1 MIEFKNVSKVYS
13 NGTKALNNVNLKIE
27 KGEFVFVVGA
37 SGAGKSTFLKL
48 MMREE
53 VPTSGSIKIKD
64 YDLVNM
70 KKRQI
75 PYFRRNMGIVFQDFR
90 LIPTMDVYN
99 NVAFAMRVVSARKK
113 EIRKRVPY
121 VISLV
126 GLASKARCM
135 PNELSGGEQQR
146 VALARALA
154 NNAEIIIADE
164 PTGNVDPQM
173 SLEIVELLTRLNDH
187 GTTIIMVTHAHDLVK
202 QFDKRVIVLESGQVV
217 SDGNVENNTLPEGSS
232 GHIPAA
238 AEVKK
243 GGFRRTHGFRKS
255 ESVFEQEDL
264 KSPVDPDKYKK
275 YTEET
280 PAYADEDETEI
291 TYDEEVPAESAA
303 ENDTQIIAQEET
315 APEAP
320 VEDENITGESSASDT
335 DEQPA
340 EKSEEE
346 QAQDIGSFLDSILEE
361 NENYKIYLD
370 PSEKG
375 GDEQ

>member
-13 NGTKALNNVNLKIE
+13 NGTKALNNVNIKIE

-53 VPTSGSIKIKD
+53 VPTSGSIRIKD

-70 KKRQI
+70 KKREI

-121 VISLV
+121 VISIV

-173 SLEIVELLTRLNDH
+173 SMEIVELLTRLNEA
-187 GTTIIMVTHAHDLVK
+187 GTTVIMVTHAHELVK
-202 QFDKRVIVLESGQVV
+202 KFNKRVIVLESGQVA
-217 SDGNVENNTLPEGSS
+217 SDGTVESGGEMPEASTAHLPMASHAVESNSFRRRHGFSGAQSAAFETTEPVQLPEEADDEISELPQEAAEIEIEAES
-232 GHIPAA
+232 EPAA
-238 AEVKK
+238 V
-243 GGFRRTHGFRKS
+243 
-255 ESVFEQEDL
+255 
-264 KSPVDPDKYKK
+264 PVE
-275 YTEET
+275 EET
-280 PAYADEDETEI
+280 PVDD
-291 TYDEEVPAESAA
+291 
-303 ENDTQIIAQEET
+303 
-315 APEAP
+315 
-320 VEDENITGESSASDT
+320 
-335 DEQPA
+335 
-340 EKSEEE
+340 K
-346 QAQDIGSFLDSILEE
+346 FLDSLLGD
-361 NENYKIYLD
+361 NENYRIYLE
-370 PSEKG
+370 STQEG
-375 GDEQ
+375 GADE

>member
-13 NGTKALNNVNLKIE
+13 NGTKALNNVNIKIE

-90 LIPTMDVYN
+90 LIPNMDVYN
-99 NVAFAMRVVSARKK
+99 NVAFAMRVVNARKK

-121 VISLV
+121 VISIV

-173 SLEIVELLTRLNDH
+173 SMEIVELLQRLNEA
-187 GTTIIMVTHAHDLVK
+187 GTTVIMVTHAHDLVK

-217 SDGNVENNTLPEGSS
+217 SDGNVENNQLHEGSTAHLP
-232 GHIPAA
+232 GAET
-238 AEVKK
+238 EVKS
-243 GGFRRTHGFRKS
+243 FRRRRGNKPV
-255 ESVFEQEDL
+255 EDSVFENEDL
-264 KSPVDPDKYKK
+264 KSPVK
-275 YTEET
+275 
-280 PAYADEDETEI
+280 
-291 TYDEEVPAESAA
+291 
-303 ENDTQIIAQEET
+303 
-315 APEAP
+315 P
-320 VEDENITGESSASDT
+320 VEDIVITPPKAKAPEKEVEIPEESQAKSDISDDYLSA
-335 DEQPA
+335 
-340 EKSEEE
+340 
-346 QAQDIGSFLDSILEE
+346 ILGD
-361 NENYKIYLD
+361 NDNYRVYLD
-370 PSEKG
+370 ENQQG
-375 GDEQ
+375 GDAQ

>member
-13 NGTKALNNVNLKIE
+13 NGTKALNNVNIKIE

-121 VISLV
+121 VISIV

-173 SLEIVELLTRLNDH
+173 SMEIVELLTRLNEA
-187 GTTIIMVTHAHDLVK
+187 GTTVIMVTHAHDLVK
-202 QFDKRVIVLESGQVV
+202 KFNKRVIVLESGQVV
-217 SDGNVENNTLPEGSS
+217 SDGAVENGAMPEAST
-232 GHIPAA
+232 GHLPAA
-238 AEVKK
+238 GLEVNSFKHNLS
-243 GGFRRTHGFRKS
+243 FS
-255 ESVFEQEDL
+255 ENGEVFEN
-264 KSPVDPDKYKK
+264 
-275 YTEET
+275 EEI
-280 PAYADEDETEI
+280 PFPEETEI
-291 TYDEEVPAESAA
+291 PEEE
-303 ENDTQIIAQEET
+303 
-315 APEAP
+315 
-320 VEDENITGESSASDT
+320 
-335 DEQPA
+335 A
-340 EKSEEE
+340 EKEITADISSEFSDYTDPD
-346 QAQDIGSFLDSILEE
+346 AVRIDDYS
-361 NENYKIYLD
+361 IYLD
-370 PSEKG
+370 QSEEG
-375 GDEQ
+375 GDDE

>member
-13 NGTKALNNVNLKIE
+13 NGTKALNNVNIKIE

-64 YDLVNM
+64 YDLVKM

-121 VISLV
+121 VISIV

-173 SLEIVELLTRLNDH
+173 SMEIVELLTRLNEA
-187 GTTIIMVTHAHDLVK
+187 GTTVIMVTHAHDLVK

-217 SDGNVENNTLPEGSS
+217 SDGNVENNTMPEASTGHLPGSES
-232 GHIPAA
+232 SRQEFIRRRKQG
-238 AEVKK
+238 KK
-243 GGFRRTHGFRKS
+243 SDSVFDDEDLPSPVKS
-255 ESVFEQEDL
+255 EDNTSIEPNAED
-264 KSPVDPDKYKK
+264 SAEIKK
-275 YTEET
+275 PSDDYLDAILGDTEN
-280 PAYADEDETEI
+280 YRV
-291 TYDEEVPAESAA
+291 Y
-303 ENDTQIIAQEET
+303 
-315 APEAP
+315 
-320 VEDENITGESSASDT
+320 
-335 DEQPA
+335 
-340 EKSEEE
+340 
-346 QAQDIGSFLDSILEE
+346 LDSKEE
-361 NENYKIYLD
+361 
-370 PSEKG
+370 G
-375 GDEQ
+375 GDDE

>member
-13 NGTKALNNVNLKIE
+13 NGTKALNNVNIKIE

-53 VPTSGSIKIKD
+53 VPSSGSIKIKD

-121 VISLV
+121 VISIV

-173 SLEIVELLTRLNDH
+173 SMEIVELLTRLNEA
-187 GTTIIMVTHAHDLVK
+187 GTTVIMVTHAHDLVK
-202 QFDKRVIVLESGQVV
+202 KFNKRVIVLESGQVV
-217 SDGNVENNTLPEGSS
+217 SDGVVENGAMPESSTGHLPMAN
-232 GHIPAA
+232 ITAPKA
-238 AEVKK
+238 
-243 GGFRRTHGFRKS
+243 GFRRKHGFKDKNQN
-255 ESVFEQEDL
+255 VFESG
-264 KSPVDPDKYKK
+264 KSAEAAITEIP
-275 YTEET
+275 EET
-280 PAYADEDETEI
+280 VTEDKPVKAETPKKAKKNVEM
-291 TYDEEVPAESAA
+291 PES
-303 ENDTQIIAQEET
+303 EKSGDK
-315 APEAP
+315 
-320 VEDENITGESSASDT
+320 T
-335 DEQPA
+335 DEYI
-340 EKSEEE
+340 SSLL
-346 QAQDIGSFLDSILEE
+346 GE
-361 NENYKIYLD
+361 NENYRVYID
-370 PSEKG
+370 SSEEG
-375 GDEQ
+375 GDDQ

>member
-13 NGTKALNNVNLKIE
+13 NGTKALNNVNIKIE

-53 VPTSGSIKIKD
+53 VPSSGSIRIKD

-90 LIPTMDVYN
+90 LIPNMDVYN
-99 NVAFAMRVVSARKK
+99 NVAFAMRVVNARKK

-121 VISLV
+121 VISIV

-173 SLEIVELLTRLNDH
+173 SMEIVELLQRLNEA
-187 GTTIIMVTHAHDLVK
+187 GTTVIMVTHAHDLVK
-202 QFDKRVIVLESGQVV
+202 QFNKRVIVLEAGQVV
-217 SDGNVENNTLPEGSS
+217 SDGNVENNTLPQGSTAHLP
-232 GHIPAA
+232 G
-238 AEVKK
+238 AEPVEEKALS
-243 GGFRRTHGFRKS
+243 FRRRRGHRPKKDDK
-255 ESVFEQEDL
+255 SVFVQEEIN
-264 KSPVDPDKYKK
+264 SPVKPV
-275 YTEET
+275 
-280 PAYADEDETEI
+280 ADA
-291 TYDEEVPAESAA
+291 VK
-303 ENDTQIIAQEET
+303 ET
-315 APEAP
+315 AAP
-320 VEDENITGESSASDT
+320 VETSDAAEAHIDESFVEDTVPEVSD
-335 DEQPA
+335 EYLNA
-340 EKSEEE
+340 
-346 QAQDIGSFLDSILEE
+346 ILGD
-361 NENYKIYLD
+361 NENYRIYLD
-370 PSEKG
+370 EAEKG
-375 GDEQ
+375 GDAE

>member
-13 NGTKALNNVNLKIE
+13 NGTKALNNVNIKIE

-64 YDLVNM
+64 YDLVKM

-99 NVAFAMRVVSARKK
+99 NVAFAMRVVNARKK

-121 VISLV
+121 VISIV

-173 SLEIVELLTRLNDH
+173 SMEIVELLTRLNEA
-187 GTTIIMVTHAHDLVK
+187 GTTVIMVTHEHELVK
-202 QFDKRVIVLESGQVV
+202 KFDKRVIVLESGQVV
-217 SDGNVENNTLPEGSS
+217 SDGNVIDGQMPEASMAHLPGVENSRKDF
-232 GHIPAA
+232 I
-238 AEVKK
+238 K
-243 GGFRRTHGFRKS
+243 RRRFRK
-255 ESVFEQEDL
+255 EKNDSVFEDEDL
-264 KSPVDPDKYKK
+264 KSPVK
-275 YTEET
+275 
-280 PAYADEDETEI
+280 
-291 TYDEEVPAESAA
+291 PAEKNEEIK
-303 ENDTQIIAQEET
+303 ENIK
-315 APEAP
+315 PEA
-320 VEDENITGESSASDT
+320 
-335 DEQPA
+335 QPA
-340 EKSEEE
+340 EEEK
-346 QAQDIGSFLDSILEE
+346 AADKKTADNDYLNAILGD
-361 NENYKIYLD
+361 NENYRVYLD
-370 PSEKG
+370 NAEKG

>member
-13 NGTKALNNVNLKIE
+13 NGTKALNNVSIKIE

-70 KKRQI
+70 KKSQI

-121 VISLV
+121 VISIV

-173 SLEIVELLTRLNDH
+173 SMEIVELLTRLNEA
-187 GTTIIMVTHAHDLVK
+187 GTTVVMVTHAHDLVK
-202 QFDKRVIVLESGQVV
+202 KFNKRVIVLESGQVA
-217 SDGNVENNTLPEGSS
+217 SDGIVENGAMPEASTGHLPMADLS
-232 GHIPAA
+232 AKNA
-238 AEVKK
+238 
-243 GGFRRTHGFRKS
+243 GFRRRHG
-255 ESVFEQEDL
+255 L
-264 KSPVDPDKYKK
+264 KSK
-275 YTEET
+275 TQ
-280 PAYADEDETEI
+280 AAF
-291 TYDEEVPAESAA
+291 ESAA
-303 ENDTQIIAQEET
+303 ADDEEFLPDGVSVS
-315 APEAP
+315 AEDDYEDSVYDEPEYEGIP
-320 VEDENITGESSASDT
+320 VEEAEDYAEDEVVLPSSSID
-335 DEQPA
+335 DEYI
-340 EKSEEE
+340 S
-346 QAQDIGSFLDSILEE
+346 SILG
-361 NENYKIYLD
+361 NNDPYKIYLD
-370 PSEKG
+370 LSEKG
-375 GDEQ
+375 GDSQ

>member
-1 MIEFKNVSKVYS
+1 MIEFKNVSKVYA
-13 NGTKALNNVNLKIE
+13 NGTKALNNVNIKIE

-53 VPTSGSIKIKD
+53 VPSLGSIKIKD

-99 NVAFAMRVVSARKK
+99 NVAFAMRVVNARKK

-121 VISLV
+121 VISIV

-173 SLEIVELLTRLNDH
+173 SMEIVELLTRLNEA
-187 GTTIIMVTHAHDLVK
+187 GTTVIMVTHAHDLVK
-202 QFDKRVIVLESGQVV
+202 KFNKRVIVLESGQVV
-217 SDGNVENNTLPEGSS
+217 SDGNVENGAMPEASTGHLPMANLSAHKS
-232 GHIPAA
+232 
-238 AEVKK
+238 
-243 GGFRRTHGFRKS
+243 GFRRKHGFKGKNHD
-255 ESVFEQEDL
+255 VFESGEAAA
-264 KSPVDPDKYKK
+264 SAVPG
-275 YTEET
+275 EI
-280 PAYADEDETEI
+280 ADEPEKLT
-291 TYDEEVPAESAA
+291 AESR
-303 ENDTQIIAQEET
+303 
-315 APEAP
+315 
-320 VEDENITGESSASDT
+320 VEDIPIGKPSENKDDYISSIIGDNDSYRVYLDS
-335 DEQPA
+335 
-340 EKSEEE
+340 SEE
-346 QAQDIGSFLDSILEE
+346 
-361 NENYKIYLD
+361 
-370 PSEKG
+370 G
-375 GDEQ
+375 GDGQ

>member
-13 NGTKALNNVNLKIE
+13 NGTKALNNVNIKIE

-53 VPTSGSIKIKD
+53 VPSSGSIKIKD

-90 LIPTMDVYN
+90 LIPNMDVYN
-99 NVAFAMRVVSARKK
+99 NVAFAMRVVNARKK

-121 VISLV
+121 VISIV

-173 SLEIVELLTRLNDH
+173 SMEIVELLQRLNEA
-187 GTTIIMVTHAHDLVK
+187 GTTVIMVTHAHDLVK

-217 SDGNVENNTLPEGSS
+217 SDGNVENNTMPEASTGHLPG
-232 GHIPAA
+232 
-238 AEVKK
+238 AEVEVKS
-243 GGFRRTHGFRKS
+243 FRRRRGHKPVQ
-255 ESVFEQEDL
+255 ESVF
-264 KSPVDPDKYKK
+264 V
-275 YTEET
+275 
-280 PAYADEDETEI
+280 
-291 TYDEEVPAESAA
+291 
-303 ENDTQIIAQEET
+303 EET
-315 APEAP
+315 AASPVKPAEDVPVTPPAKAEP
-320 VEDENITGESSASDT
+320 VEDISIENAPEISD
-335 DEQPA
+335 DYLKA
-340 EKSEEE
+340 
-346 QAQDIGSFLDSILEE
+346 ILGDTENYRVYLNE
-361 NENYKIYLD
+361 NE
-370 PSEKG
+370 EG
-375 GDEQ
+375 GDSQ

>member
-13 NGTKALNNVNLKIE
+13 NGTKALNNVNIKIE

-53 VPTSGSIKIKD
+53 VPSSGSIKIKD

-90 LIPTMDVYN
+90 LIPNMDVYN
-99 NVAFAMRVVSARKK
+99 NVAFAMRVVNARKK

-121 VISLV
+121 VISIV

-173 SLEIVELLTRLNDH
+173 SMEIVELLQRLNEA
-187 GTTIIMVTHAHDLVK
+187 GTTVIMVTHAHDLVK
-202 QFDKRVIVLESGQVV
+202 QFDKRVIVLEAGQIV
-217 SDGNVENNTLPEGSS
+217 SDGNVENNTLPQGSTAHLPGVEPEPKS
-232 GHIPAA
+232 
-238 AEVKK
+238 
-243 GGFRRTHGFRKS
+243 FRRRKGHKPKKTA
-255 ESVFEQEDL
+255 ESVFVEEELVSPLKPSEDIL
-264 KSPVDPDKYKK
+264 ITPPAKPVEEEK
-275 YTEET
+275 TEDSK
-280 PAYADEDETEI
+280 PEI
-291 TYDEEVPAESAA
+291 TDEYLNA
-303 ENDTQIIAQEET
+303 
-315 APEAP
+315 
-320 VEDENITGESSASDT
+320 
-335 DEQPA
+335 
-340 EKSEEE
+340 
-346 QAQDIGSFLDSILEE
+346 ILGD
-361 NENYKIYLD
+361 NENYRVYLD
-370 PSEKG
+370 EAEEG
-375 GDEQ
+375 GDAE

>member
-13 NGTKALNNVNLKIE
+13 NGTKALNNVNIKIE

-90 LIPTMDVYN
+90 LIPNMDVYN
-99 NVAFAMRVVSARKK
+99 NVAFAMRVVNARKK

-121 VISLV
+121 VISIV

-173 SLEIVELLTRLNDH
+173 SMEIVELLQRLNEA
-187 GTTIIMVTHAHDLVK
+187 GTTVIMVTHAHDLVK

-217 SDGNVENNTLPEGSS
+217 SDGNVENNTLPESS
-232 GHIPAA
+232 TGHLPGTEV
-238 AEVKK
+238 EVKS
-243 GGFRRTHGFRKS
+243 FRRRRGHKPAE
-255 ESVFEQEDL
+255 ESVFEDEDL
-264 KSPVDPDKYKK
+264 KSPVK
-275 YTEET
+275 
-280 PAYADEDETEI
+280 
-291 TYDEEVPAESAA
+291 PAEDIAITPPKA
-303 ENDTQIIAQEET
+303 EEPEEDKEEISDDYLRAILGDNDNYR
-315 APEAP
+315 
-320 VEDENITGESSASDT
+320 VYLDENGE
-335 DEQPA
+335 
-340 EKSEEE
+340 
-346 QAQDIGSFLDSILEE
+346 
-361 NENYKIYLD
+361 
-370 PSEKG
+370 G
-375 GDEQ
+375 GDDK

>member
-13 NGTKALNNVNLKIE
+13 NGTKALNNVNIKIE

-53 VPTSGSIKIKD
+53 VPTSGSIVIKD

-90 LIPTMDVYN
+90 LIPSMDVYN
-99 NVAFAMRVVSARKK
+99 NVAFAMRVVNARKK

-121 VISLV
+121 VISVV

-173 SLEIVELLTRLNDH
+173 SMEIVELLTRLNEA
-187 GTTIIMVTHAHDLVK
+187 GTTVIMVTHAHDLVK
-202 QFDKRVIVLESGQVV
+202 KFNKRVIVLESGQVA
-217 SDGNVENNTLPEGSS
+217 SDGVVTDGNMPESSTAHLPTAIRADSNSFRRRHGAMGQST
-232 GHIPAA
+232 GAF
-238 AEVKK
+238 EVK
-243 GGFRRTHGFRKS
+243 
-255 ESVFEQEDL
+255 E
-264 KSPVDPDKYKK
+264 PV
-275 YTEET
+275 YTEE
-280 PAYADEDETEI
+280 I
-291 TYDEEVPAESAA
+291 EEVAEEAESEAA
-303 ENDTQIIAQEET
+303 EAVEEIS
-315 APEAP
+315 AEVEEVKEAP
-320 VEDENITGESSASDT
+320 VEQTPPPVKRKPREVNDEYLNSILGDNDAYRVYLDSTGEGG
-335 DEQPA
+335 A
-340 EKSEEE
+340 EE
-346 QAQDIGSFLDSILEE
+346 
-361 NENYKIYLD
+361 
-370 PSEKG
+370 
-375 GDEQ
+375 

>member
-13 NGTKALNNVNLKIE
+13 NGTKALNNVNIKIE

-121 VISLV
+121 VISIV

-173 SLEIVELLTRLNDH
+173 SMEIVELLTRLNEA
-187 GTTIIMVTHAHDLVK
+187 GTTVIMVTHAHDLVK
-202 QFDKRVIVLESGQVV
+202 KFNKRVIVLESGQVV
-217 SDGNVENNTLPEGSS
+217 SDGEVENGTMPEASTGHLPMADLNTQKS
-232 GHIPAA
+232 
-238 AEVKK
+238 
-243 GGFRRTHGFRKS
+243 GFRRRHGLKGKDHTAFDS
-255 ESVFEQEDL
+255 QQAVQDEAEEIFEEDE
-264 KSPVDPDKYKK
+264 
-275 YTEET
+275 YTEAE
-280 PAYADEDETEI
+280 Y
-291 TYDEEVPAESAA
+291 EEP
-303 ENDTQIIAQEET
+303 ENDLD
-315 APEAP
+315 
-320 VEDENITGESSASDT
+320 DEVVLPSS
-335 DEQPA
+335 E
-340 EKSEEE
+340 
-346 QAQDIGSFLDSILEE
+346 LDNEYISSILGEKDS
-361 NENYKIYLD
+361 YRVYLD
-370 PSEKG
+370 PSEEG
-375 GDEQ
+375 GDDK

>member
-13 NGTKALNNVNLKIE
+13 NGTKALNNVNIKIE

-53 VPTSGSIKIKD
+53 VPSSGSIKIKD

-90 LIPTMDVYN
+90 LIPNMDVYN
-99 NVAFAMRVVSARKK
+99 NVAFAMRVVNARKK

-121 VISLV
+121 VISIV

-173 SLEIVELLTRLNDH
+173 SMEIVELLQRLNEA
-187 GTTIIMVTHAHDLVK
+187 GTTVIMVTHAHDLVK
-202 QFDKRVIVLESGQVV
+202 QFDKRVIVLEAGQIV
-217 SDGNVENNTLPEGSS
+217 SDGNVENNTLHEASTAHLPGVESEPRS
-232 GHIPAA
+232 FRRRKGHKPKKAA
-238 AEVKK
+238 A
-243 GGFRRTHGFRKS
+243 
-255 ESVFEQEDL
+255 SVFVEEEPA
-264 KSPVDPDKYKK
+264 SPVKPAEDIPITPPAKAEAPA
-275 YTEET
+275 EEDT
-280 PAYADEDETEI
+280 VEEAKREI
-291 TYDEEVPAESAA
+291 TDDYLNA
-303 ENDTQIIAQEET
+303 
-315 APEAP
+315 
-320 VEDENITGESSASDT
+320 
-335 DEQPA
+335 
-340 EKSEEE
+340 
-346 QAQDIGSFLDSILEE
+346 ILGD
-361 NENYKIYLD
+361 NENYRVYLD
-370 PSEKG
+370 EAEEG
-375 GDEQ
+375 GDAQ

>member
-13 NGTKALNNVNLKIE
+13 NGTKALNNVNIKIE

-64 YDLVNM
+64 YDLVKM

-99 NVAFAMRVVSARKK
+99 NVAFAMRVVNARKK

-121 VISLV
+121 VISIV

-154 NNAEIIIADE
+154 NNPKIIIADE
-164 PTGNVDPQM
+164 PTGNIDPRM
-173 SLEIVELLTRLNDH
+173 SIEIMNLLLKINKLGKTV
-187 GTTIIMVTHAHDLVK
+187 IVVTH
-202 QFDKRVIVLESGQVV
+202 
-217 SDGNVENNTLPEGSS
+217 
-232 GHIPAA
+232 
-238 AEVKK
+238 
-243 GGFRRTHGFRKS
+243 
-255 ESVFEQEDL
+255 
-264 KSPVDPDKYKK
+264 
-275 YTEET
+275 
-280 PAYADEDETEI
+280 
-291 TYDEEVPAESAA
+291 
-303 ENDTQIIAQEET
+303 
-315 APEAP
+315 
-320 VEDENITGESSASDT
+320 
-335 DEQPA
+335 
-340 EKSEEE
+340 
-346 QAQDIGSFLDSILEE
+346 
-361 NENYKIYLD
+361 
-370 PSEKG
+370 EKG
-375 GDEQ
+375 LVDYYKQRVVKLNGGKITEDRVGGMFK